1 MIINCTCSHEF
12 QDREYGKGRRVGNK
26 IRKKDPLEKTKY
38 RCTVCGEVK

>member
-26 IRKKDPLEKTKY
+26 IDPLEKTKY
-38 RCTVCGEVK
+38 TVCGEVK